1 MKKAGVAGGNLSTPA
16 FLTHFQ
22 KKSPS
27 SIGSVE
33 LLASYKDIGT
43 VQLNTVLNRLEQE
56 IETLEQSITS
66 LHEQIASTNS
76 SISALKER
84 REELRN
90 Q

>member
-1 MKKAGVAGGNLSTPA
+1 MEAWNYWRVIKTLERFNS
-16 FLTHFQ
+16 
-22 KKSPS
+22 
-27 SIGSVE
+27 
-33 LLASYKDIGT
+33 